1 MLSNRLGSI
10 LLIYISSG
18 QEQSKTSSSENT
30 RQQTT
35 SQNSRW
41 GDDSHPVSSYTERQV
56 EKGNWMLPQEEVVA
70 VDANGFLLL
79 LSPLRGPVWSMYRDT
94 SGSGEHGARCKLL
107 WEEEKQHFSQL
118 NSCQPELKFMNSLSL
133 WPKAEFSCICGLMKR
148 ST

>member
-35 SQNSRW
+35 SQTSRW

-70 VDANGFLLL
+70 VE
-79 LSPLRGPVWSMYRDT
+79 S
-94 SGSGEHGARCKLL
+94 
-107 WEEEKQHFSQL
+107 
-118 NSCQPELKFMNSLSL
+118 
-133 WPKAEFSCICGLMKR
+133 
-148 ST
+148 